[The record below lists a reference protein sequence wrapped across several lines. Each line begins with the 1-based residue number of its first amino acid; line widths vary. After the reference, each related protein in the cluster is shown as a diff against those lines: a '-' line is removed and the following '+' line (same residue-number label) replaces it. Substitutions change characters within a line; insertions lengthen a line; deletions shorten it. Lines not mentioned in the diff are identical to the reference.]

1 MKKVIYLSWMPLT
14 DYVSR
19 TWFIDFLIQ
28 KEVAVEYWD
37 VTRMLR
43 GDLKEYG
50 EKPMAYVRTFGSYK
64 EIETALAETDN
75 RENIYISLIS
85 LDGAHCLKLFHLL
98 DKYDCKAVFINWGG
112 MPIKSISGMNL
123 GRIIGKFRE
132 PFRIAKVAYSLAR
145 KYYYIKLGLIKKY
158 NLCLVAG
165 EQLMQVDQFA
175 AKVVP
180 INMSDYDT
188 YRGKANQNTRIS
200 EGQYVVFLDINLP
213 FQSDLALSGASV
225 LNADE
230 YYASLNR
237 FFMLIERTYAT
248 KVVIASHH
256 KANNASQRFDGRE
269 CYHGKTAELVR
280 DADFVISHHS
290 TSIGYAV
297 LNRKPI
303 VFIYTDEM
311 QKLYSTCRIR
321 WIQDLAQYFELPV
334 YNVDQITDG
343 SQIIIQPPS
352 RERYDS
358 YKYSYLTSHESESS
372 SSVEIFW
379 REINAI

>member
-1 MKKVIYLSWMPLT
+1 MPLT

-19 TWFIDFLIQ
+19 TWFIDYLIR

-43 GDLKEYG
+43 GELKEYG
-50 EKPMAYVRTFGSYK
+50 EKPMPYVRKFGSYK
-64 EIETALAETDN
+64 EFETVLADAGN
-75 RENIYISLIS
+75 RENIYFSLIS
-85 LDGAHCLKLFHLL
+85 MDGHSLGLYRLL
-98 DKYDCKAVFINWGG
+98 GKYGCETVFVNWGG
-112 MPIKSISGMNL
+112 MPIKSISNMDM
-123 GRIIGKFRE
+123 GRIISKLLN
-132 PFRIAKVAYSLAR
+132 PLRIINVAYYLAK
-145 KYYYIKLGLIKKY
+145 KYIYIKCGFIKKY
-158 NLCLVAG
+158 SLSLVAG
-165 EQLMQVDQFA
+165 EQLLRTDNFA

-188 YRGKANQNTRIS
+188 YRNKVNQKTRFS

-213 FQSDLALSGASV
+213 FQSDLALAGDSV

-237 FFMLIERTYAT
+237 FFMLIERAYAT

-256 KANNASQRFDGRE
+256 KANNASQRFGGRE

-311 QKLYSTCRIR
+311 QKLYSTCRVR
-321 WIQDLAQYFELPV
+321 WIQDLAQYFELPA

-358 YKYSYLTSHESESS
+358 YKYNYLTSHESENSS
-372 SSVEIFW
+372 SAEIFW
-379 REINAI
+379 CEINAI